1 MLNGRKAAL
10 VEFYAPWYVKNT
22 VSMHGMRSSH
32 TFCCRCGH
40 CKSLV
45 PEMKTLGGAY
55 LQEPS
60 LADQVV
66 IAKVRHHSMAQQR
79 M

>member
-1 MLNGRKAAL
+1 MVREDYWITMH
-10 VEFYAPWYVKNT
+10 VMTWYHHHLHV
-22 VSMHGMRSSH
+22 VWY
-32 TFCCRCGH
+32 RCGH

-66 IAKVRHHSMAQQR
+66 IAKVGCTTTQLRERERVSVR
-79 M
+79 R